1 MSEALEIYVL
11 DTSAWLTLIED
22 EAGADSVE
30 ELIEKARAGE
40 IVVLISFMSFME
52 VYSITMQERDG
63 NEVQARVDLMAAL
76 PGLRVDSTE
85 ALGLL
90 AGELKLSTACQ
101 WLMPGSRRSLRNAM
115 PRWCTKIPNLSRLKP
130 PSRC

>member
-1 MSEALEIYVL
+1 MSEAIELYVL

-52 VYSITMQERDG
+52 VYYITM
-63 NEVQARVDLMAAL
+63 
-76 PGLRVDSTE
+76 
-85 ALGLL
+85 
-90 AGELKLSTACQ
+90 
-101 WLMPGSRRSLRNAM
+101 
-115 PRWCTKIPNLSRLKP
+115 
-130 PSRC
+130 